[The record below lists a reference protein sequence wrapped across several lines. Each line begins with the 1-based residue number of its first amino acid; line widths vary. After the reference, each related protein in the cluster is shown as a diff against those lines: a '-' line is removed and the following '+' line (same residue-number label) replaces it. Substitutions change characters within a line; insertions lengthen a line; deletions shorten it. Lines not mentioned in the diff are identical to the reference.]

1 MPSYLSQYQNKNRPR
16 RNREPNTSI
25 FRKCGQSQSSSP
37 PVVKDSVRSCFTDVV
52 CFILSF
58 TTLKELESLSQLSR
72 ESLSQCEEEWQL
84 RFEDRYCCSKASN
97 RMNMIAISQ
106 FRKCFR
112 LRRYF
117 EQNVVDQVSARVY
130 LMNAQGDTIFFNI
143 PTGQK
148 LMCSKERALLYTR
161 CERMFDLSLR
171 INRSIQEISTLIG
184 MISMEEARGILNE
197 HIHLMASVAK
207 LRTAL
212 LFESELFQ
220 VFPAPILLDSNA
232 LLRHT
237 FAFQSDNEGLA
248 FLKTSL
254 VMMQIWV
261 SIDGLI
267 YRPLSP
273 PSTLVH
279 PVVENE
285 KAFELSI
292 LKEQIGRKAREDS
305 VPHVCRS
312 TAPGSNNRL
321 ANANILPVQRSVTPS
336 YRSVKLHELSGMTVT
351 IDDNTLRYR
360 FEKQSK
366 QDSTEHLDQNAKL
379 DTDTDKT
386 SRSDSYDFCVNAL
399 ISNTYLLYLF
409 NPLDFRPLDW
419 TYHATLEIGA
429 EENLQKI
436 QLPIQREGVL
446 LNSTSFAL
454 RTFLSYGKIRD
465 CSSENSIDYQEEG
478 APETVMGSRGAEK
491 SEPLEIPIHRHEE
504 TIGFRL
510 HAINRITKESREVA
524 ACRSPFV
531 FSGSEVSKS
540 DPSRASSSND
550 HQSSFASIKERV
562 VERHHHFAS
571 DAMVSYSFAEPEHLL
586 QYVEF
591 AIGFEALLHLLGVT
605 DFLKPS

>member
-1 MPSYLSQYQNKNRPR
+1 MPSYLSHYRQKSQTCRKNESNSSMNSDQCHGNK
-16 RNREPNTSI
+16 
-25 FRKCGQSQSSSP
+25 SSSISA
-37 PVVKDSVRSCFTDVV
+37 VKDVVRSCLTDVL

-58 TTLKELESLSQLSR
+58 TKLSDLESLSQLNR
-72 ESLSQCEEEWQL
+72 ESQSQCEEEWRV
-84 RFEDRYCCSKASN
+84 RFENRYCSLKAAT
-97 RMNMIAISQ
+97 RMDMIAISQ

-117 EQNVVDQVSARVY
+117 ERNFVDQVSARVY

-237 FAFQSDNEGLA
+237 FVFQSDNEGLA
-248 FLKTSL
+248 FLRTSL
-254 VMMQIWV
+254 VMMQVWV

-279 PVVENE
+279 PVLENQKTFGASGTISKME
-285 KAFELSI
+285 R
-292 LKEQIGRKAREDS
+292 QAREDLNLRDNDVS
-305 VPHVCRS
+305 LVH
-312 TAPGSNNRL
+312 AD
-321 ANANILPVQRSVTPS
+321 ALPVQRSVPPS

-366 QDSTEHLDQNAKL
+366 QSSAQHSEQNAKL
-379 DTDTDKT
+379 DTDRA
-386 SRSDSYDFCVNAL
+386 SSNDSYDFCVNAL

-409 NPLDFRPLDW
+409 NPLNFRPLDW
-419 TYHATLEIGA
+419 TYHATLEIGVN
-429 EENLQKI
+429 ENLQHI
-436 QLPIQREGVL
+436 VLPIQREGVL
-446 LNSTSFAL
+446 LNSSSFAL
-454 RTFLSYGKIRD
+454 RVFLSYGKVRE
-465 CSSENSIDYQEEG
+465 CCPENRTDDQDQG
-478 APETVMGSRGAEK
+478 TPETVTGTRGAEK
-491 SEPLEIPIHRHEE
+491 SEPLEISIHRHKENIE
-504 TIGFRL
+504 FRL
-510 HAINRITKESREVA
+510 DARNRITKESKSIT
-524 ACRSPFV
+524 ACRSTFI
-531 FSGSEVSKS
+531 FSDSEVSQT
-540 DPSRASSSND
+540 DPNEATFD
-550 HQSSFASIKERV
+550 DTHQSAEKEHV
-562 VERHHHFAS
+562 VERHHHLSF
-571 DAMVSYSFAEPEHLL
+571 DAMVSYSFSEPKHLL

-591 AIGFEALLHLLGVT
+591 AIGFESLLHLLGVT
-605 DFLKPS
+605 DFLKPSM